1 MLLKIGLSLIKLAA
15 VNYFRVG
22 EATRRYG
29 MSMKVRKLYAVGL
42 VGLCLAG
49 FSVSAQDNT
58 QLSSSL
64 NSVEDV
70 TALREAGNLSD
81 AKTGVLLMLER
92 SRLNENPLQMARAF
106 SELGYILEQQND
118 YLQAFS
124 AFNRALDIYTQ
135 QQRYASIARTLS
147 DIGQNYRFRT
157 NYNQA
162 FDYLNRAM
170 ELYESLGDESGVA
183 RQQLNVGLVYKSL
196 GRYDDALG
204 SLTQALRVLR
214 TNDDTESVSR
224 ILSHIGDIYMQLGQL
239 GNAETYLTD
248 ALSIN
253 QQNGF
258 VQQAAKTH
266 QKLGELFL
274 EKGRFEQARR
284 HLNQAVEQFSAI
296 DAPLDHERANVALA
310 QVELAVGQYAVG
322 LTLLQQALL
331 RARDGNFLTLTTRIH
346 QALANAFLEQDD
358 YKTALKHAQL
368 GLEQARSRE
377 ELAAQ
382 VQLLSVL
389 VDIHASQGD
398 YQRAFRTLSEQ
409 NAVQA
414 QVVDRD
420 NTVVVR
426 DMQTEI
432 ELDRQA
438 QSIELLR
445 KNRAI
450 ALAEAKQRNLRT
462 SMLLGGLIAVLL
474 VIFLLWSRFKER
486 QLTTTL
492 KREVRNRTQE
502 LEVKNLELENAY
514 RTLEQASLRDPLTG
528 LYNRHHLEAQL
539 PGEIQRCEHAYA
551 SGDDKKGNHDLLCFL
566 IDIDHFKHIND
577 VYGHLAGDRFLVQ
590 FAQIIR
596 DVFRQTDLTIRW
608 GGEEFLIVCR
618 YSSRALLVDLASRF
632 SAAVRQHVFELGGKV
647 RCNATCS
654 IGFAPIPLDKNT
666 PFAHDWQTMFALVD
680 YCLYAAKQSGR
691 NAWVGVSDVR
701 GEQSQPQTALESKFD
716 LSGVRVE
723 TSLNNLASIAWP
735 EDTQTETSTES

>member
-1 MLLKIGLSLIKLAA
+1 
-15 VNYFRVG
+15 
-22 EATRRYG
+22 
-29 MSMKVRKLYAVGL
+29 MKVRKLYALGL
-42 VGLCLAG
+42 IGLCLTCL
-49 FSVSAQDNT
+49 SVSAQDNKRLT
-58 QLSSSL
+58 SSMK
-64 NSVEDV
+64 SVEDV

-81 AKTGVLLMLER
+81 AKKGVLLILER
-92 SRLNENPLQMARAF
+92 SRLNENSLQMARAF
-106 SELGYILEQQND
+106 SELGYILEHQND

-135 QQRYASIARTLS
+135 EQQYSSIAKTLS
-147 DIGQNYRFRT
+147 DIGQNYRLRT
-157 NYNQA
+157 NYKQA

-170 ELYESLGDESGVA
+170 ELYESLDDKSGVA
-183 RQQLNVGLVYKSL
+183 RQQLNIGLVYKSL
-196 GRYDDALG
+196 GRYEDALG
-204 SLTQALRVLR
+204 SLTQGLRVLR
-214 TNDDTESVSR
+214 TNEDTESVSR
-224 ILSHIGDIYMQLGQL
+224 SLSNIGDIYMHLGQL
-239 GNAETYLTD
+239 SNAETYLTD
-248 ALSIN
+248 ALLIN
-253 QQNGF
+253 EQNGF
-258 VQQAAKTH
+258 VQQAARTH

-274 EKGRFEQARR
+274 EKGRFQQARQ
-284 HLNQAVEQFSAI
+284 HLNKAVDQFSAI
-296 DAPLDHERANVALA
+296 NAPLDRERANVALA
-310 QVELAVGQYAVG
+310 QVELAVGQYDVG

-331 RARDGNFLTLTTRIH
+331 RAKERNFLTLTTHIH

-358 YKTALKHAQL
+358 FDTALVHAQR
-368 GLEQARSRE
+368 GLEQARERG

-389 VDIHASQGD
+389 VDTYAGQGD
-398 YQRAFRTLSEQ
+398 YENAFRALTEQ
-409 NAVQA
+409 NSVQA
-414 QVVDRD
+414 KIVDRD

-462 SMLLGGLIAVLL
+462 SMMLGGLIALLL

-539 PGEIQRCEHAYA
+539 PGEIQRSQHAYA
-551 SGDDKKGNHDLLCFL
+551 SGEGKTDNHDLLCFL
-566 IDIDHFKHIND
+566 VDIDHFKHIND

-618 YSSRALLVDLASRF
+618 YSSRDLLVDLANRF
-632 SAAVRQHVFELGGKV
+632 SASVKQHVFELGGKV
-647 RCNATCS
+647 QCSATCS
-654 IGFAPIPLDKNT
+654 IGFAPIPLNKNR
-666 PFAHDWQTMFALVD
+666 PFDHDWQTMFALID
-680 YCLYAAKQSGR
+680 YCLYAAKKSGR
-691 NAWVGVSDVR
+691 SAWVGVTDVQDTQVR
-701 GEQSQPQTALESKFD
+701 SPSPGPLESKFD
-716 LSGVRVE
+716 LSGVRID

-735 EDTQTETSTES
+735 EDTQTETSTEL

>member
-1 MLLKIGLSLIKLAA
+1 MKVHTLYATGLIWLSL
-15 VNYFRVG
+15 
-22 EATRRYG
+22 
-29 MSMKVRKLYAVGL
+29 
-42 VGLCLAG
+42 
-49 FSVSAQDNT
+49 FSVCASAQDN
-58 QLSSSL
+58 LNAKSL
-64 NSVEDV
+64 ESLEDV
-70 TALREAGNLSD
+70 SALREAGKLSE
-81 AKTGVLLMLER
+81 AKAGVLLILER
-92 SRLNENPLQMARAF
+92 SRIDENSLEMASAF

-118 YLQAFS
+118 YMQAFRS
-124 AFNRALDIYTQ
+124 YNRALDIYTQ
-135 QQRYASIARTLS
+135 QQRYESIAKTLS
-147 DIGQNYRFRT
+147 DIGQNYRYRAS
-157 NYNQA
+157 YKQA

-170 ELYESLGDESGVA
+170 ELYESLGNTLGVA

-196 GRYDDALG
+196 GRYEDALS

-214 TNDDTESVSR
+214 TNDDTESVSLC
-224 ILSHIGDIYMQLGQL
+224 LSNIGDIYRDMGQL
-239 GNAETYLTD
+239 KNAETYLTD
-248 ALSIN
+248 ALTIN
-253 QQNGF
+253 KQTGS
-258 VQQAAKTH
+258 VQQTAKTH
-266 QKLGELFL
+266 QKLGDLYL
-274 EKGRFEQARR
+274 EMGRFEQARL
-284 HLNQAVEQFSAI
+284 HLNQAVKKFSGI

-310 QVELAVGQYAVG
+310 QVELAVGQYDVG

-331 RARDGNFLTLTTRIH
+331 RATDGNFITLQTHIH

-358 YKTALKHAQL
+358 YDTALQHAQK
-368 GLEQARSRE
+368 GLLQARERE
-377 ELAAQ
+377 ELATQA
-382 VQLLSVL
+382 QLLSVL
-389 VDIHASQGD
+389 VDIYSAQGN
-398 YQRAFRTLSEQ
+398 YQQAFNSLLKKNDVLE
-409 NAVQA
+409 

-420 NTVVVR
+420 NTLIVR

-462 SMLLGGLIAVLL
+462 SMVLGGLIALLL
-474 VIFLLWSRFKER
+474 VIFLLWSRYKER
-486 QLTTTL
+486 QLTRTL

-539 PGEIQRCEHAYA
+539 PGEIQRCQHAHA
-551 SGDDKKGNHDLLCFL
+551 SGDAKQGNHDLLCFL
-566 IDIDHFKHIND
+566 IDIDHFKDIND

-608 GGEEFLIVCR
+608 GGEEFLVICR
-618 YSSRALLVDLASRF
+618 YSSRDLLVDLASRF
-632 SAAVRQHVFELGGKV
+632 SESVRQHVFELGGKV

-654 IGFAPIPLDKNT
+654 IGFAPIPLDKSK
-666 PFAHDWQTMFALVD
+666 PFEHNWQTMFALVD

-691 NAWVGVSDVR
+691 NAWVGVSDV
-701 GEQSQPQTALESKFD
+701 QSTMSTATESGPLASKFE
-716 LSGVRVE
+716 LSGARVS

-735 EDTQTETSTES
+735 ENPQTEIPLES

>member
-1 MLLKIGLSLIKLAA
+1 
-15 VNYFRVG
+15 
-22 EATRRYG
+22 
-29 MSMKVRKLYAVGL
+29 MKVRTLYAMVLLGF
-42 VGLCLAG
+42 CLTG
-49 FSVSAQDNT
+49 FSVSAQDNKRLT
-58 QLSSSL
+58 ASL
-64 NSVEDV
+64 DSVEDV
-70 TALREAGNLSD
+70 TALREAGNLSG
-81 AKTGVLLMLER
+81 AKTGVLLILER
-92 SRLNENPLQMARAF
+92 SRLNENSLQMARAF

-135 QQRYASIARTLS
+135 QQQYSSIAKTLS
-147 DIGQNYRFRT
+147 DIGQNYRLRT
-157 NYNQA
+157 DYKQA
-162 FDYLNRAM
+162 FDYLNRSM
-170 ELYESLGDESGVA
+170 ELYESFGDEAGVA

-214 TNDDTESVSR
+214 ANEDTESVSR
-224 ILSHIGDIYMQLGQL
+224 SLSNIGAIYMHLGQL
-239 GNAETYLTD
+239 INAETYLTD

-253 QQNGF
+253 EQSEF
-258 VQQAAKTH
+258 VQQAARTH

-310 QVELAVGQYAVG
+310 QVELAVGQYSVG

-331 RARDGNFLTLTTRIH
+331 RATDGNFLTLTTHIH

-358 YKTALKHAQL
+358 FSTALTHAQK
-368 GLEQARSRE
+368 GLEQARERE

-389 VDIHASQGD
+389 VDIYTGQGD
-398 YQRAFRTLSEQ
+398 YEKAFGALLEQ

-414 QVVDRD
+414 QIVDRD
-420 NTVVVR
+420 NAVVVR

-462 SMLLGGLIAVLL
+462 SMLLGGLIAALL

-539 PGEIQRCEHAYA
+539 PGEIQRCQHAYA

-608 GGEEFLIVCR
+608 GGEEFLIICR
-618 YSSRALLVDLASRF
+618 YSSRELLVDLASRF
-632 SAAVRQHVFELGGKV
+632 SASVRQHMFELGGKV

-654 IGFAPIPLDKNT
+654 IGFAPIPLNKKA
-666 PFAHDWQTMFALVD
+666 PFEHDWQTMFALVD

-691 NAWVGVSDVR
+691 NAWVGITDVH
-701 GEQSQPQTALESKFD
+701 GKQPASQLPGTLESKFD
-716 LSGVRVE
+716 LAGVRVD
-723 TSLNNLASIAWP
+723 TSLNNLASIVWP